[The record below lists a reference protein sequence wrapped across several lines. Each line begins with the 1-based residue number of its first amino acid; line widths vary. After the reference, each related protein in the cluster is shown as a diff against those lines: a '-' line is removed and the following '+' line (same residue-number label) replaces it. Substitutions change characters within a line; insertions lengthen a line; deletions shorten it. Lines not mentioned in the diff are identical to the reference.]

1 MNASAL
7 ADEEGRKLFI
17 GGLSFDAREDDLR
30 NDFGKFG
37 DLEDLQL
44 PYVDGKHK
52 GFAFLTYYKAE
63 DAQAASKEHHQREYF
78 GREISARVVV
88 PRDQR
93 GDRGGDRG
101 DRGGGRSLPPIS
113 RELEEKLDEWVA
125 AKRKRDFETSDRLR
139 SELQDAGVTPE
150 EYRPKPGYQGGG
162 GGGYGG
168 GDRYGD
174 RGGDRYG
181 DRGGDRYGDRGGDR
195 YGDRGGDRYGD
206 DPTLTPDPRP
216 NPRPSP
222 APHSSRQPNPTLSR

>member
-1 MNASAL
+1 M

-44 PYVDGKHK
+44 PYVDGRHK

-101 DRGGGRSLPPIS
+101 GVRDDGRGARPPA
-113 RELEEKLDEWVA
+113 RGL
-125 AKRKRDFETSDRLR
+125 RDGLR
-139 SELQDAGVTPE
+139 VG
-150 EYRPKPGYQGGG
+150 
-162 GGGYGG
+162 
-168 GDRYGD
+168 
-174 RGGDRYG
+174 
-181 DRGGDRYGDRGGDR
+181 
-195 YGDRGGDRYGD
+195 
-206 DPTLTPDPRP
+206 
-216 NPRPSP
+216 
-222 APHSSRQPNPTLSR
+222 